1 MIEPLVAA
9 IIGAAAGSVA
19 TLTVRQFRDGRR
31 PPIPPAGPELPGPY
45 DDDRTRR
52 VLAALPFAAFLIDAR
67 AVVRFVNPAA
77 EALFGIRASRTIGES
92 LIAVVP
98 SVAMERQVF
107 AAIRGETSTRDV
119 VIGDSARER
128 TLGITAHPF
137 EGGALAVAADRT
149 DLLAIEHVR
158 REFVANVS
166 HELRTPLSAIKLML
180 ETVLI
185 SDDDA
190 EARTLFLPQV
200 AREVDRMIRLVE
212 DLLEL
217 ARSESGNLVLHKD
230 VFDLT
235 DIATTVVNTF
245 AQRSAAAGIELD
257 LEAPEAVFVDADRHR
272 LTQVGLN
279 LVDNALRHTPT
290 GGTVTVDVVHDGGNA
305 VLRVRDTGRGIPYHD
320 LPHIFERFYVV
331 DRSRSREHTGT
342 GLGLSI
348 ARHLVEAHG
357 GTLTAQS
364 VYGRGA
370 TFMCQLAA
378 VAPPADYVADLP
390 DEPETDDAEPIVH

>member
-9 IIGAAAGSVA
+9 ILGLAAGVFG
-19 TLTVRQFRDGRR
+19 TLGTRVVLGSGGPDPDEPR
-31 PPIPPAGPELPGPY
+31 PAGPGPY
-45 DDDRTRR
+45 DDDRTLR
-52 VLAALPFAAFLIDAR
+52 VLGALPFAAFLIDAR
-67 AVVRFVNPAA
+67 GIVRFVNPAG
-77 EALFGIRASRTIGES
+77 EALFGIRAVRSVGQGLIG
-92 LIAVVP
+92 VVP

-107 AAIRGETSTRDV
+107 AAIRGETATRDV
-119 VIGDSARER
+119 AVSDGAHER

-137 EGGALAVAADRT
+137 EGGALVVAADRT

-180 ETVLI
+180 ETMLI

-190 EARTLFLPQV
+190 EARALFLPQV
-200 AREVDRMIRLVE
+200 AREVERMIRLVE

-217 ARSESGNLVLHKD
+217 ARSESGNLQLRRET
-230 VFDLT
+230 FDLT
-235 DIATTVVNTF
+235 DIGTVVVNTF
-245 AQRSAAAGIELD
+245 AQRSVAAGIELD
-257 LEAPEAVFVDADRHR
+257 LDAPEEVFVDADRNR

-290 GGTVTVDVVHDGGNA
+290 GGTVTVEIAHEAANA

-370 TFMCQLAA
+370 TFVCRFPVVASPAA
-378 VAPPADYVADLP
+378 PLVDPVSS
-390 DEPETDDAEPIVH
+390 TH

>member
-1 MIEPLVAA
+1 VIDPLVAA
-9 IIGAAAGSVA
+9 ILGAVAGVA
-19 TLTVRQFRDGRR
+19 STFGVRRLREGRR
-31 PPIPPAGPELPGPY
+31 PVLESPGPETPGPY

-67 AVVRFVNPAA
+67 GVVRFVNPAA
-77 EALFGIRASRTIGES
+77 EQLFGIRAARVIGQG

-107 AAIRGETSTRDV
+107 AAIRGETSTRDI
-119 VIGDSARER
+119 VIGEPNRER
-128 TLGITAHPF
+128 TLGITAHAY

-166 HELRTPLSAIKLML
+166 HELRTPLSAIKLMI
-180 ETVLI
+180 ETILAA
-185 SDDDA
+185 DDDP

-200 AREVDRMIRLVE
+200 AREVERMIRLVE

-217 ARSESGNLVLHKD
+217 ARSESGNLVLRKEP
-230 VFDLT
+230 FDLT
-235 DIATTVVNTF
+235 DIGTSVVNTF
-245 AQRSAAAGIELD
+245 AQRSTAAEVELELD
-257 LEAPEAVFVDADRHR
+257 APDAVFVDADRHR

-279 LVDNALRHTPT
+279 LVDNALRHTPA
-290 GGTVTVDVVHDGGNA
+290 GGTVTVEIASENA
-305 VLRVRDTGRGIPYHD
+305 EAILRVRDTGRGIPYHD

-364 VYGRGA
+364 LYGRGA
-370 TFMCQLAA
+370 TFECRIPL
-378 VAPPADYVADLP
+378 LP
-390 DEPETDDAEPIVH
+390 GDDADDVGDEDIVLRDDVSAAH

>member
-1 MIEPLVAA
+1 MLDALVAA
-9 IIGAAAGSVA
+9 AAGLIAGSLV
-19 TLTVRQFRDGRR
+19 TLAVGRFRSARAPYAAPVRPAALDPYEDGR
-31 PPIPPAGPELPGPY
+31 
-45 DDDRTRR
+45 TQR
-52 VLAALPFAAFLIDAR
+52 VLAAFPFAAFLIDSGGIVRYVNAAAEELFEIHAER
-67 AVVRFVNPAA
+67 AVGQA
-77 EALFGIRASRTIGES
+77 

-98 SVAMERQVF
+98 SVAMERQVL
-107 AAIRGETSTRDV
+107 AAIGGETSMNDIT
-119 VIGDSARER
+119 IGDFARER

-137 EGGALAVAADRT
+137 EGGAVAVAADRT
-149 DLLAIEHVR
+149 ALLAIEHVR

-180 ETVLI
+180 ETVLL

-217 ARSESGNLVLHKD
+217 ARSESGNLLLRREI
-230 VFDLT
+230 FDLT
-235 DIATTVVNTF
+235 DVATSVVNTF
-245 AQRSAAAGIELD
+245 SQRSTTLGIELD
-257 LEAPEAVFVDADRHR
+257 LDAPEEVFVAADRNR
-272 LTQVGLN
+272 LTQVALN
-279 LVDNALRHTPT
+279 LLDNALRHTPT
-290 GGTVTVDVVHDGGNA
+290 GGTVTVEIASEGRNA
-305 VLRVRDTGRGIPYHD
+305 LLRVRDTGRGIPYHD

-357 GTLTAQS
+357 GSLTAHS
-364 VYGRGA
+364 IYGRGS
-370 TFMCQLAA
+370 TFVCR
-378 VAPPADYVADLP
+378 LP
-390 DEPETDDAEPIVH
+390 RVVDEKD

>member
-1 MIEPLVAA
+1 VIDPVAA
-9 IIGAAAGSVA
+9 ALAGAAAGAAA
-19 TLTVRQFRDGRR
+19 TLGIRR
-31 PPIPPAGPELPGPY
+31 LREARGAPLAAPGPAAPGPY
-45 DDDRTRR
+45 DDDRTQR

-67 AVVRFVNPAA
+67 GVVRFVNPAA
-77 EALFGIRASRTIGES
+77 EALFEIRASRVTGQG

-119 VIGDSARER
+119 VIGPTARER
-128 TLGITAHPF
+128 TLGITAHPY

-180 ETVLI
+180 ETILAA
-185 SDDDA
+185 DDDP

-217 ARSESGNLVLHKD
+217 ARSESGNLVLRKEP
-230 VFDLT
+230 FDLT
-235 DIATTVVNTF
+235 DVATAVVNTF
-245 AQRSAAAGIELD
+245 SQRSVSAEVELD

-279 LVDNALRHTPT
+279 LVDNALRHTPA
-290 GGTVTVDVVHDGGNA
+290 GGTVTVEVVREDANA

-364 VYGRGA
+364 LYGRGA
-370 TFMCQLAA
+370 TFECRLPLLA
-378 VAPPADYVADLP
+378 
-390 DEPETDDAEPIVH
+390 DAEP

>member
-1 MIEPLVAA
+1 VIDPLVAA
-9 IIGAAAGSVA
+9 VLGVAAGAAGALGA
-19 TLTVRQFRDGRR
+19 RRLRDARGAPFER
-31 PPIPPAGPELPGPY
+31 PEPEAPGPY

-67 AVVRFVNPAA
+67 GVVRFVNPAA
-77 EALFGIRASRTIGES
+77 EALFEIRAERVTGQG

-119 VIGDSARER
+119 VIGERARER
-128 TLGITAHPF
+128 TLGNTAHPY

-180 ETVLI
+180 ETILVA
-185 SDDDA
+185 DDDP

-217 ARSESGNLVLHKD
+217 ARSESGNLVLRKD

-245 AQRSAAAGIELD
+245 AQRSASADVELD
-257 LEAPEAVFVDADRHR
+257 LEAPEAVFVDADRNR

-279 LVDNALRHTPT
+279 LVDNALRHTPS
-290 GGTVTVDVVHDGGNA
+290 GGTVTVEVVRDESHA
-305 VLRVRDTGRGIPYHD
+305 ILRVRDTGRGIPYND

-364 VYGRGA
+364 LYGRGA
-370 TFMCQLAA
+370 TFECRL
-378 VAPPADYVADLP
+378 PIPA
-390 DEPETDDAEPIVH
+390 TDGEQP

>member
-1 MIEPLVAA
+1 MIDPLVAA
-9 IIGAAAGSVA
+9 VLGVAAGAAGALGA
-19 TLTVRQFRDGRR
+19 RRLRDARGAPFER
-31 PPIPPAGPELPGPY
+31 PEPEAPGPY

-67 AVVRFVNPAA
+67 GVVRFVNPAA
-77 EALFGIRASRTIGES
+77 EALFEIRAERVTGQG

-119 VIGDSARER
+119 VIGERARER
-128 TLGITAHPF
+128 TLGITAHPY

-180 ETVLI
+180 ETILVA
-185 SDDDA
+185 DDDP

-217 ARSESGNLVLHKD
+217 ARSESGNLVLRKD

-245 AQRSAAAGIELD
+245 AQRSASADVELD
-257 LEAPEAVFVDADRHR
+257 LEAPEAVFVDADRNR

-279 LVDNALRHTPT
+279 LVDNALRHTPS
-290 GGTVTVDVVHDGGNA
+290 GGTVTVEVVRDESHA
-305 VLRVRDTGRGIPYHD
+305 ILRVRDTGRGIPYND

-364 VYGRGA
+364 LYGRGA
-370 TFMCQLAA
+370 TFECRL
-378 VAPPADYVADLP
+378 PIPA
-390 DEPETDDAEPIVH
+390 TDGEQP

>member
-1 MIEPLVAA
+1 VIEPLVAA
-9 IIGAAAGSVA
+9 VLGAVAGAVGV
-19 TLTVRQFRDGRR
+19 LGVRQLRDVSR
-31 PPIPPAGPELPGPY
+31 PPLELPGPQTPGPY
-45 DDDRTRR
+45 DDDRTQR

-67 AVVRFVNPAA
+67 GVVRFVNPAA
-77 EALFGIRASRTIGES
+77 EALFGIRAARVTGQG

-119 VIGDSARER
+119 VIGETARER
-128 TLGITAHPF
+128 TLGITAHPY

-180 ETVLI
+180 ETILVA
-185 SDDDA
+185 DDDP

-200 AREVDRMIRLVE
+200 AREVERMIRLVE

-217 ARSESGNLVLHKD
+217 ARSESGNLVLRRET
-230 VFDLT
+230 FDLT
-235 DIATTVVNTF
+235 DIGTTVVNTF
-245 AQRSAAAGIELD
+245 AQRSVVAEVELD
-257 LEAPEAVFVDADRHR
+257 FEAPEAVFVDADRHR

-279 LVDNALRHTPT
+279 LVDNALRHTPA
-290 GGTVTVDVVHDGGNA
+290 GGTVTVEVVREDATA

-364 VYGRGA
+364 LYGRGA
-370 TFMCQLAA
+370 TFECRLP
-378 VAPPADYVADLP
+378 VLPEPP
-390 DEPETDDAEPIVH
+390 DALD

>member
-1 MIEPLVAA
+1 MNDALVAA
-9 IIGAAAGSVA
+9 LAGIVAGGAATLAVQRVRAGRA
-19 TLTVRQFRDGRR
+19 
-31 PPIPPAGPELPGPY
+31 PYAAPADPSAPGPY
-45 DDDRTRR
+45 EDGRTQR
-52 VLAALPFAAFLIDAR
+52 VLAAFPFAAFLIDSGG
-67 AVVRFVNPAA
+67 VVRFVNAAA
-77 EALFGIRASRTIGES
+77 EELFEIAPQRAVGQS

-98 SVAMERQVF
+98 SVAMERQVL
-107 AAIRGETSTRDV
+107 AAIAGETSMRDIT
-119 VIGDSARER
+119 IGAFARER

-137 EGGALAVAADRT
+137 EGGAVAVAADRT
-149 DLLAIEHVR
+149 ALLAIEHVR

-217 ARSESGNLVLHKD
+217 ARSESGSLHLRREI
-230 VFDLT
+230 FDLT
-235 DIATTVVNTF
+235 DVATSVVNTF
-245 AQRSAAAGIELD
+245 AQRSIAAGVELD
-257 LEAPEAVFVDADRHR
+257 LEAPEEVFVDADRNR
-272 LTQVGLN
+272 LTQVALN
-279 LVDNALRHTPT
+279 LLDNALRHTPA
-290 GGTVTVDVVHDGGNA
+290 GGTVTVEVASEGSNA
-305 VLRVRDTGRGIPYHD
+305 LLRVRDTGRGIPYHD

-331 DRSRSREHTGT
+331 NRSRSREHTGT

-357 GTLTAQS
+357 GTLTAHS
-364 VYGRGA
+364 IYGRGS
-370 TFMCQLAA
+370 TFVCR
-378 VAPPADYVADLP
+378 LP
-390 DEPETDDAEPIVH
+390 RITEASPDGESEKD

>member
-1 MIEPLVAA
+1 MIDPLVAA
-9 IIGAAAGSVA
+9 LAGVAAGAGGALV
-19 TLTVRQFRDGRR
+19 LKGVRDRGGLRLDA
-31 PPIPPAGPELPGPY
+31 PKPELPGPY
-45 DDDRTRR
+45 DDDRTQR

-67 AVVRFVNPAA
+67 GVVRFVNPAA
-77 EALFGIRASRTIGES
+77 EALFGIRAQRVTGQG

-119 VIGDSARER
+119 VIGETARER
-128 TLGITAHPF
+128 TLGITAHPY

-180 ETVLI
+180 ETILLA
-185 SDDDA
+185 DDDP

-217 ARSESGNLVLHKD
+217 ARSESGNLVLRKAT
-230 VFDLT
+230 FDLT
-235 DIATTVVNTF
+235 DIGTTVVNTF
-245 AQRSAAAGIELD
+245 AQRSLAAGIELD
-257 LEAPEAVFVDADRHR
+257 LEAPEAVLVDADVHR

-279 LVDNALRHTPT
+279 LVDNALRHTPS
-290 GGTVTVDVVHDGGNA
+290 GGTVFVEVVRDGESA
-305 VLRVRDTGRGIPYHD
+305 ILRVRDTGRGIPYHD

-364 VYGRGA
+364 LYGRGA
-370 TFMCQLAA
+370 TFECRLPLAGA
-378 VAPPADYVADLP
+378 ES
-390 DEPETDDAEPIVH
+390 EP

>member
-1 MIEPLVAA
+1 MLEPLVAGILGA
-9 IIGAAAGSVA
+9 VAGVIGAFG
-19 TLTVRQFRDGRR
+19 VRQIRDARHTPLLETIDR
-31 PPIPPAGPELPGPY
+31 EMPGPY
-45 DDDRTRR
+45 DDDRTQR

-67 AVVRFVNPAA
+67 GVVRFVNPAA
-77 EALFGIRASRTIGES
+77 EALFGIRAARVTGQG

-119 VIGDSARER
+119 VVGETSRER

-137 EGGALAVAADRT
+137 EGGALAIAADRT

-166 HELRTPLSAIKLML
+166 HELRTPLSAIKLMI
-180 ETVLI
+180 ETVLV

-190 EARTLFLPQV
+190 EARTLFLPQI
-200 AREVDRMIRLVE
+200 AREVERMIRLVE

-217 ARSESGNLVLHKD
+217 ARSESGNLTLHAER
-230 VFDLT
+230 FDLT
-235 DIATTVVNTF
+235 DVATTVANTF
-245 AQRSAAAGIELD
+245 AQRSATAGVDLD
-257 LEAPEAVFVDADRHR
+257 LEAPEEVFVDADRNR
-272 LTQVGLN
+272 LTQVGMN
-279 LVDNALRHTPT
+279 LVDNALRHTPP
-290 GGTVTVDVVHDGGNA
+290 GGTVTIEVVRDADGA
-305 VLRVRDTGRGIPYHD
+305 ILRVRDTGRGIPYHD

-348 ARHLVEAHG
+348 ARHLVEMHG
-357 GTLTAQS
+357 GSLTAQS

-370 TFMCQLAA
+370 TFVCRLPLAPEEA
-378 VAPPADYVADLP
+378 VS
-390 DEPETDDAEPIVH
+390 

>member
-1 MIEPLVAA
+1 
-9 IIGAAAGSVA
+9 
-19 TLTVRQFRDGRR
+19 
-31 PPIPPAGPELPGPY
+31 
-45 DDDRTRR
+45 
-52 VLAALPFAAFLIDAR
+52 
-67 AVVRFVNPAA
+67 VNPAA
-77 EALFGIRASRTIGES
+77 EQLFDIRAARVIGQG

-107 AAIRGETSTRDV
+107 AAIRGETSTRDI
-119 VIGDSARER
+119 VIGEPNRER
-128 TLGITAHPF
+128 TLGITAHAY

-166 HELRTPLSAIKLML
+166 HELRTPLSAIKLMI
-180 ETVLI
+180 ETILAA
-185 SDDDA
+185 DDDP

-200 AREVDRMIRLVE
+200 AREVERMIRLVE

-217 ARSESGNLVLHKD
+217 ARSESGNLVLRKEP
-230 VFDLT
+230 FDLT
-235 DIATTVVNTF
+235 DIGTSVVNTF
-245 AQRSAAAGIELD
+245 AQRSTAAEVELELD
-257 LEAPEAVFVDADRHR
+257 APDAVFVDADRHR

-279 LVDNALRHTPT
+279 LVDNALRHTPA
-290 GGTVTVDVVHDGGNA
+290 GGTVTVEIASENA
-305 VLRVRDTGRGIPYHD
+305 EAILRVRDTGRGIPYHD

-364 VYGRGA
+364 LYGRGA
-370 TFMCQLAA
+370 TFECRIPL
-378 VAPPADYVADLP
+378 LP
-390 DEPETDDAEPIVH
+390 GDDADDVSDEDIVLRDDVPAPH